1 MYYLTVADF
10 REQLLRALVQVER
23 AEMDRKEAE
32 AKRKEAE
39 EERDVLIGS
48 VKRITSINY
57 NLVKDNKR
65 LNEEVK
71 SKDDELC
78 TLEKEVGGMVKT
90 VSEIKK
96 SIESGDEQIKLLFSK
111 VNKVEEKI
119 DDRRKTKKNAVQRVI
134 ARFRGKI
141 KNGLGN

>member
-1 MYYLTVADF
+1 MG
-10 REQLLRALVQVER
+10 
-23 AEMDRKEAE
+23 RKEAE

-78 TLEKEVGGMVKT
+78 ILQKDVDGMVKT

-119 DDRRKTKKNAVQRVI
+119 DERRKTKKNAVQRVI

-141 KNGLGN
+141 KDGLGN